1 MHASQPPIQ
10 VEEAPSTVGA
20 TYVTPSATEPLAVG
34 AKVGPFFTL
43 NVTRP
48 YFLQRLTERT
58 YFFGGGFY
66 TATFYVG
73 EKGVLVLD
81 PPENQGANLLQ
92 AIAEVT
98 SLPVTAIV
106 YSHNHAD
113 HMVGVKELLAAAN
126 AAGVGTV
133 RIIASTETA
142 EKMRLLKCSLPAPTE
157 IVAWPKGTFEFEGLR
172 IELSGFT
179 RAAHT
184 DDAAALLL
192 VQERVAHLPD
202 LVNPDEPPFRHFAE
216 SENYTYYRSNVNE
229 LGELDW
235 VHLVGGH
242 GNVGSRDDLR
252 FYNAFL
258 DDLEAAVA
266 NAMATVKFAD
276 VADITKYN
284 NHAEVMLPWITTI
297 TTKATDELRPKYGKF
312 YGFEVSTP
320 ANAEMVALSMVS
332 YR

>member
-1 MHASQPPIQ
+1 MHAAQSPEQ

-20 TYVTPSATEPLAVG
+20 VYVAPSATEPLAPG
-34 AKVGPFFTL
+34 AKVGPFFKL

-73 EKGVLVLD
+73 ENGVLVLD
-81 PPENQGANLLQ
+81 PPENQGGNLVR

-98 SLPVTAIV
+98 SLPVSAIV

-113 HMVGVKELLAAAN
+113 HMLGAKEVLEAAN
-126 AAGVGTV
+126 AAGAGNV

-142 EKMRLLKCSLPAPTE
+142 EKMRLLKCTLPAPTE
-157 IVAWPKGTFEFEGLR
+157 TVAWPKGTFEFEGLR
-172 IELSGFT
+172 VDLSGFT

-192 VQERVAHLPD
+192 VEERVAHLPD

-216 SENYTYYRSNVNE
+216 SENYAYYRSNVNQ
-229 LGELDW
+229 LGALDW
-235 VHLVGGH
+235 VYLVGGH
-242 GNVGSRDDLR
+242 GNVGSKDDIR

-266 NAMATVKFAD
+266 AAMATVKFAGVVD
-276 VADITKYN
+276 TTKN
-284 NHAEVMLPWITTI
+284 NHAELMMPWITTI
-297 TTKATDELRPKYGKF
+297 TTTATDELRPKYGKF